1 MTTQGNQTR
10 RNRNP
15 YAYREVSAGGWAQST
30 SGFGGFGGFRS
41 FVDGRGVGG
50 VGGIRDVGDVGPDD
64 RWWVVPAVCTAV
76 LVLSAWLDLS
86 VLAGTG
92 MSGPA
97 TMAFGYAVPAVLV
110 TVSWLL
116 PHRRSLR
123 SARIG
128 LGVTAAA
135 AVVLF
140 SKIAAL
146 GLMLLLMFF
155 VLLCGGTLEG

>member
-15 YAYREVSAGGWAQST
+15 YAYREASAGGWAQSA
-30 SGFGGFGGFRS
+30 SGFGGFGD
-41 FVDGRGVGG
+41 FVGGRGAVGG
-50 VGGIRDVGDVGPDD
+50 GGIRDVGPDG
-64 RWWVVPAVCTAV
+64 RWWVAPAVSTVV
-76 LVLSAWLDLS
+76 LVLCAGLDLS
-86 VLAGTG
+86 VLAGMG

-97 TMAFGYAVPAVLV
+97 TTAFCYAVPAVLI

-123 SARIG
+123 PARIG
-128 LGVTAAA
+128 LGVTGAGAA
-135 AVVLF
+135 VLF